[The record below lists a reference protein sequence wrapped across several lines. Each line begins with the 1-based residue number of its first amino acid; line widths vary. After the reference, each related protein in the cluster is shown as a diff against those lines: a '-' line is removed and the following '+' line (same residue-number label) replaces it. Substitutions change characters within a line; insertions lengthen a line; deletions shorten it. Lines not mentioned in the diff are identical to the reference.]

1 MESQQ
6 AIDHVVT
13 AGGLLAKVDDSD
25 FESLL
30 IRDES
35 LELLVK
41 CLEHLILELKMIIH
55 QHEFVLDLNE
65 VGRLC
70 VRLQVRQLLINL
82 GLHELGRGFVFLNA
96 DKGVRVSLE
105 GLRDLD
111 GVLNS
116 GC

>member
-13 AGGLLAKVDDSD
+13 ARGLLAKVDDSN

-30 IRDES
+30 IRNES

-41 CLEHLILELKMIIH
+41 CLEYLILELKMIIH
-55 QHEFVLDLNE
+55 QHEFVLDLNK

-82 GLHELGRGFVFLNA
+82 GLHELCGRFVFLNA
-96 DKGVRVSLE
+96 DEGVRVGLK
-105 GLRDLD
+105 GLRDLY

-116 GC
+116 SC

>member
-30 IRDES
+30 IRNES

-55 QHEFVLDLNE
+55 QHQFVLDLNE

-70 VRLQVRQLLINL
+70 VGLQVRQLLINL
-82 GLHELGRGFVFLNA
+82 GLDELSGRF
-96 DKGVRVSLE
+96 VSLDADE
-105 GLRDLD
+105 SERVGLKGRWDLY
-111 GVLNS
+111 
-116 GC
+116 